1 MGCCHHYQFVE
12 GNESIFSVDFNP
24 IKYGPG
30 ALDELALDVQQLG
43 VSRVALFTDPVVKTL
58 EPTQRALE
66 KLGKAEIDFEVYD
79 EVSVE
84 PTDVS
89 FKAATQFA
97 VEGCFD
103 GFISIGGVR

>member
-12 GNESIFSVDFNP
+12 GNESVFTVDFNP

-43 VSRVALFTDPVVKTL
+43 VSRVALFTDPVVKAL
-58 EPTQRALE
+58 EPTQKA
-66 KLGKAEIDFEVYD
+66 LGKLRKAAIDFEVYD

-89 FKAATQFA
+89 FKAGDS
-97 VEGCFD
+97 VC
-103 GFISIGGVR
+103 S